1 MSDNL
6 SKIYEDMLNEKSKS
20 QLVDWNI
27 AGYDKKELIGYI
39 MDGFDRLSDKRDL
52 PPVDASSVN
61 DILSKLRFKKEE

>member
-6 SKIYEDMLNEKSKS
+6 REIYENMLSEKSKV

-39 MDGFDRLSDKRDL
+39 MDGFDRLADKRNL
-52 PPVDASSVN
+52 PPIDSSSVN